1 MTQKASLNIEMPG
14 VMSDLTKQ
22 SELKNELANWL
33 EGLALP
39 HSDVSVHLESD
50 ERKMI
55 VHALRSE
62 AGTAVIWNTRPA
74 SAGVR
79 EALEAVR
86 ARCIHYLDRLE
97 FRSTGRDPKNNGFTF
112 AAVPEWALRQEIER
126 IDSALSD
133 HGVQKSG
140 GVEAGWRS
148 IESAPRDGTGIL
160 VKLPDSDMPLTAKF
174 WRGSWTVAW
183 DHSELKGWDAP
194 THWMPIPE
202 LPSDSLLSKTL
213 TEGEQKRPQIESS
226 PANEGSSLSPNGG
239 AV

>member
-1 MTQKASLNIEMPG
+1 
-14 VMSDLTKQ
+14 MSGLTKQ
-22 SELKNELANWL
+22 SELKNCPQCDYSAPPVK
-33 EGLALP
+33 A
-39 HSDVSVHLESD
+39 STS
-50 ERKMI
+50 RK
-55 VHALRSE
+55 HFTGHKLWCLRCEYSTETKATPEE
-62 AGTAVIWNTRPA
+62 AGAAWNTSPF

-79 EALEAVR
+79 EALESA
-86 ARCIHYLDRLE
+86 
-97 FRSTGRDPKNNGFTF
+97 
-112 AAVPEWALRQEIER
+112 ER
-126 IDSALSD
+126 KLSAYVGVCKGDKELTEVVLPMLHSALSD
-133 HGVQKSG
+133 HGVQKSA

-213 TEGEQKRPQIESS
+213 SEVEKRRKQRSTGLAMIRRHD
-226 PANEGSSLSPNGG
+226 AGG
-239 AV
+239 